1 MPDLLAA
8 VRGCTFDDFLFAPR
22 FSVLER
28 RDHCVFD
35 RRQPCPLGHLG
46 RDTEAYLVEA
56 PREMGRNAMALR
68 DGNFGVRHG
77 SMMARV
83 RLISK

>member
-1 MPDLLAA
+1 MDTHRVDAQACGEARLFC
-8 VRGCTFDDFLFAPR
+8 VRH
-22 FSVLER
+22 VLER

-35 RRQPCPLGHLG
+35 RRQPCPIGHLG